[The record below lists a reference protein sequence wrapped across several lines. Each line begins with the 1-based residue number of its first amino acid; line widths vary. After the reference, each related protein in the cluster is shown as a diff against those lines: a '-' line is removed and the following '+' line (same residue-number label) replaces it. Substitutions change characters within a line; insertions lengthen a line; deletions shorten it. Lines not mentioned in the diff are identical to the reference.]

1 LGFQLNSGNE
11 LQLESSWPVSRSCCC
26 FWMNPL
32 QACRLYIS
40 LTAGLDA
47 QSAFNIVRFL
57 RKLCDAG
64 QAILCTI
71 HQPSAI
77 LFEHFDDLLLLQA
90 GGRTVYFGPLGDDSH
105 TLINYLERNGAP
117 KCRKNANPA
126 EYIPNPAMDVNVR
139 YMLDSI
145 GAGATA
151 KTKRDWGKV
160 WADSEECK
168 RVSEEIQKISTER
181 KNAEISR
188 FMRDQREYAMPTST
202 QIVAVTKRSFTSYWR
217 DPDYLLG
224 KYIRFQFH

>member
-1 LGFQLNSGNE
+1 
-11 LQLESSWPVSRSCCC
+11 
-26 FWMNPL
+26 MNPL